1 MGSYSKIVQL
11 LGMPL
16 PGVLLLLIVMSGCDR
31 SQPQNDIQ
39 GDNTAGGAAQQ
50 QSNPALSWPFIS
62 EQEQITLADNL
73 LASNIYVVFDG
84 SGSMSESACSGGE
97 AKIVA
102 AKRALFEFV
111 KAVPG
116 NANFGMVAFD
126 RTGTAER
133 APLSK
138 VNRDQMNAKINS
150 ISAGG
155 GTPLSTAIQIAYD
168 SLTQQAKKQLGYG
181 EYHLVIVTD
190 GMADS
195 GKEPDKL
202 LGTIL
207 KQSPVIVH
215 TIGFCIDRKHALNQP
230 GRTIYNTAQDYESL
244 RQGLKSV
251 LAEAP
256 EFSVS
261 GFN

>member
-1 MGSYSKIVQL
+1 MIGLFGSITQS
-11 LGMPL
+11 LGARWL
-16 PGVLLLLIVMSGCDR
+16 GVLMIFIVVSGCDGP
-31 SQPQNDIQ
+31 QPQRDSQ
-39 GDNTAGGAAQQ
+39 GDTDAAS
-50 QSNPALSWPFIS
+50 QSSNQATLWPKTNS
-62 EQEQITLADNL
+62 QEQVILADNL

-84 SGSMSESACSGGE
+84 SGSMSESACSGSE

-102 AKRALFEFV
+102 AKRALLEFV
-111 KAVPG
+111 NAIPG

-126 RTGTAER
+126 RSGTAER
-133 APLSK
+133 VPLRK
-138 VNRDQMNAKINS
+138 VNHDQMTKKIAS

-155 GTPLSTAIQIAYD
+155 GTPLRSAIQIAYD
-168 SLTQQAKKQLGYG
+168 SLTDQGKKQLGYG

-190 GMADS
+190 GMADV

-202 LGTIL
+202 LDNIL
-207 KQSPVIVH
+207 NQSPIVVH
-215 TIGFCIDRKHALNQP
+215 TIGFCIDRNHSLNQP
-230 GRTIYNTAQDYESL
+230 GRTIYNSAQDYESL

-256 EFSVS
+256 EFSVA